1 MAASRSSR
9 VTRSSVGLNG
19 LDENFCGRTL
29 RNRSIAQPEETSV
42 SPVPRARSPKKK
54 QDAKQDTK
62 QDNKQESKQ
71 DAKQDAKQDNKQESK
86 QDAKQDNKQESKQD
100 AKQDNKQESKQDAK
114 QDTKQDTKQD
124 AKQDTKQD
132 AKQDT
137 KQDAKQE
144 SKQDAKQESK
154 QDAKQEGKQESKQDV
169 KQDSKQDA
177 KHDTK
182 QDAKQDTQHD
192 GQQQASLQRKETDL
206 NASPAEVEQWTS
218 SRKRGVS
225 CLEKDITSEKPENC
239 DRGKGVRGASPQI
252 KRAKR
257 CSRSGEPQG
266 HEEHPE
272 PQKAE
277 SPVSLPEPNKD
288 NSCEEFPSQNSA
300 LVAPSSPVLN
310 KEEDEVTGA
319 KAEDGH
325 VECDGAPQ
333 PPNAY
338 KASNGLGENKAEQ
351 SSTLTEEP
359 SANPTSATNSPLLL
373 NGSSQAGA
381 PSSPDPAVPCRN
393 SVPGQV
399 EVSGSSAPPLEG
411 VAEDPVPEL
420 IVVKEHEVEEME
432 VDVVGEP
439 LCLAHEEQVT
449 ECESDTNGRPL
460 TPVQETAASTSATT
474 PNVNSSPINN
484 SNSGETTPPL
494 ATTPSP
500 TEPGCNPSIS
510 NTPPSFTELYE
521 HRYTLRTSPRRAA
534 NGGKATS
541 SKPSSPPRD
550 NGPLREEGEVM
561 VGPEEDCPMVE
572 ESAPSDSIG
581 ALSEEP
587 PSVVPGDNAG
597 GEVGGSV
604 DSKESECSKEITQ
617 SQAAEEEEE
626 EEEPDVYYFES
637 DHLALQHNKDYQ
649 RLLQTIGVLEAQRTQ
664 AILDLETLARHQRE
678 ALADPISFVEQLQKR
693 VDLGLPCPQ
702 RVVQLPDI
710 AWEQYTSGLGDF
722 EREFCDKKRKTRR
735 LKLIFDKGL
744 PLRPKSPVEPKKEG
758 ESSTMY
764 SSLPTSD
771 APENGRQTQMIR
783 GRICHPNKPDTFNQ
797 LWTVEEQ
804 KKLEQLLVKFPPEE
818 VESRRW
824 QKIAD
829 ELGNRTAK
837 QVASRVQKYFIKL
850 TKAGIPV
857 PGRTPNLCMYTKKAS
872 SKRQHHLNKHLYR
885 PSTFLTSYEPPV
897 YMDEDDE
904 RSAYYSSVQDPSAD
918 DSDEESVPVELR
930 NLPEYKELLE
940 LKRLKKQKLQE
951 IQEDKV
957 GVRHIGYKC
966 DVCGMEPIQGVRWHC
981 QDCPPDNSVDFCSN
995 CSDCLLKT
1003 ETHKPNHHLEPVY
1016 QPETFLDRD
1025 YCLPQST
1032 GYNYLDP
1039 NYFPANR

>member
-42 SPVPRARSPKKK
+42 PPLPRARSPKKK
-54 QDAKQDTK
+54 QESKQEGKQESKQDGKQDTK
-62 QDNKQESKQ
+62 QDV
-71 DAKQDAKQDNKQESK
+71 
-86 QDAKQDNKQESKQD
+86 
-100 AKQDNKQESKQDAK
+100 KQESKQDAK
-114 QDTKQDTKQD
+114 QDTK
-124 AKQDTKQD
+124 
-132 AKQDT
+132 
-137 KQDAKQE
+137 
-144 SKQDAKQESK
+144 
-154 QDAKQEGKQESKQDV
+154 
-169 KQDSKQDA
+169 
-177 KHDTK
+177 HDTK
-182 QDAKQDTQHD
+182 QDTPQD
-192 GQQQASLQRKETDL
+192 GQQQASLQGKVTES
-206 NASPAEVEQWTS
+206 NASPAEAEQWTS

-225 CLEKDITSEKPENC
+225 CLEKVISPENSENC
-239 DRGKGVRGASPQI
+239 DRGKGARDACPQI

-257 CSRSGEPQG
+257 CSRSGESQG
-266 HEEHPE
+266 HEEDPE
-272 PQKAE
+272 PLKSE
-277 SPVSLPEPNKD
+277 SPVSVPEPSKD

-300 LVAPSSPVLN
+300 NTSPASPVHS
-310 KEEDEVTGA
+310 KEEGELTGR

-325 VECDGAPQ
+325 VECDGAAQ
-333 PPNAY
+333 PPNAH
-338 KASNGLGENKAEQ
+338 KASNGLGENKAKEP
-351 SSTLTEEP
+351 STLTEEP
-359 SANPTSATNSPLLL
+359 SANPNSATNCPSLL
-373 NGSSQAGA
+373 NGSQTGA

-393 SVPGQV
+393 SVPLQM
-399 EVSGSSAPPLEG
+399 EVSGSGESPASTAPTFEAVP
-411 VAEDPVPEL
+411 EDPVPEL
-420 IVVKEHEVEEME
+420 IVAKEQEVEEVE

-439 LCLAHEEQVT
+439 MCLSHEEQVT
-449 ECESDTNGRPL
+449 EGENDTNGRPL
-460 TPVQETAASTSATT
+460 TPVQEAAASTSFTT
-474 PNVNSSPINN
+474 TNMNSSPINNNN

-510 NTPPSFTELYE
+510 CTSPSFTELYE

-534 NGGKATS
+534 TCGKASS
-541 SKPSSPPRD
+541 SKLSSPPRD
-550 NGPLREEGEVM
+550 NGPLREEGEVV
-561 VGPEEDCPMVE
+561 VGLEEDCSVVE
-572 ESAPSDSIG
+572 EPAPSDSVG
-581 ALSEEP
+581 
-587 PSVVPGDNAG
+587 PSSLDPGDGAG
-597 GEVGGSV
+597 GEDSV
-604 DSKESECSKEITQ
+604 PVEGKEAERSKELTR
-617 SQAAEEEEE
+617 SQTAEEEDE

-637 DHLALQHNKDYQ
+637 DHLALKHNKDYQ

-678 ALADPISFVEQLQKR
+678 ALGDPIIFVEHLQKR
-693 VDLGLPCPQ
+693 VNLGLPCPQ

-710 AWEQYTSGLGDF
+710 GWEQYTSGLGDF

-735 LKLIFDKGL
+735 LKLIFDQGL
-744 PLRPKSPVEPKKEG
+744 PARPKSPVEPKKEG

-771 APENGRQTQMIR
+771 ALENSRQSQMIR
-783 GRICHPNKPDTFNQ
+783 GRICHPNKSDTFNQ

-829 ELGNRTAK
+829 GLGNRTSK

-918 DSDEESVPVELR
+918 DSDDEAIPVELR

-940 LKRLKKQKLQE
+940 LKRLKKQTLQE
-951 IQEDKV
+951 IHEDKA
-957 GVRHIGYKC
+957 GMRHAGYKC

-981 QDCPPDNSVDFCSN
+981 QDCPQDNSVDFCSN
-995 CSDCLLKT
+995 CSDCLFKT
-1003 ETHKPNHHLEPVY
+1003 ETHKPNHHLEPVH
-1016 QPETFLDRD
+1016 QADTFLDRD

>member
-29 RNRSIAQPEETSV
+29 RNRSIAQPEDTSV
-42 SPVPRARSPKKK
+42 SPLPR
-54 QDAKQDTK
+54 
-62 QDNKQESKQ
+62 QESKH
-71 DAKQDAKQDNKQESK
+71 
-86 QDAKQDNKQESKQD
+86 
-100 AKQDNKQESKQDAK
+100 
-114 QDTKQDTKQD
+114 
-124 AKQDTKQD
+124 
-132 AKQDT
+132 
-137 KQDAKQE
+137 
-144 SKQDAKQESK
+144 
-154 QDAKQEGKQESKQDV
+154 
-169 KQDSKQDA
+169 DA

-182 QDAKQDTQHD
+182 QDTQQD
-192 GQQQASLQRKETDL
+192 GQQESSLQGKVTDSNASLV
-206 NASPAEVEQWTS
+206 EVEHCTS
-218 SRKRGVS
+218 SRKRGLS
-225 CLEKDITSEKPENC
+225 CLEKDISPEKSENC
-239 DRGKGVRGASPQI
+239 DRGKGARDASPQI
-252 KRAKR
+252 KRTKR
-257 CSRSGEPQG
+257 CSRSGESQG
-266 HEEHPE
+266 HDEDPE
-272 PQKAE
+272 PLKPE
-277 SPVSLPEPNKD
+277 SPVSVPEPSKD
-288 NSCEEFPSQNSA
+288 NSCEEFSSQNSA
-300 LVAPSSPVLN
+300 NIAPASPVLS
-310 KEEDEVTGA
+310 KEEGERTGE

-325 VECDGAPQ
+325 VECEGASRS
-333 PPNAY
+333 PNAH
-338 KASNGLGENKAEQ
+338 KAANGLRDNKAE
-351 SSTLTEEP
+351 EP
-359 SANPTSATNSPLLL
+359 STISEGSDANPTSATSCPSLL
-373 NGSSQAGA
+373 NGSQMGA
-381 PSSPDPAVPCRN
+381 PSSPDSAVPCRN
-393 SVPGQV
+393 SVPGQM
-399 EVSGSSAPPLEG
+399 EVS
-411 VAEDPVPEL
+411 D
-420 IVVKEHEVEEME
+420 K
-432 VDVVGEP
+432 GESP
-439 LCLAHEEQVT
+439 EQVT
-449 ECESDTNGRPL
+449 ESESDANGRPL
-460 TPVQETAASTSATT
+460 TPVQEIAVATSSTILNT
-474 PNVNSSPINN
+474 NSR
-484 SNSGETTPPL
+484 
-494 ATTPSP
+494 
-500 TEPGCNPSIS
+500 CNPSIS
-510 NTPPSFTELYE
+510 STPPSFTELYE

-534 NGGKATS
+534 NGGKSS
-541 SKPSSPPRD
+541 SKPTSPRD
-550 NGPLREEGEVM
+550 NGPLREEGEVV
-561 VGPEEDCPMVE
+561 VGLEQDCPMVE
-572 ESAPSDSIG
+572 EPAPSDSVG
-581 ALSEEP
+581 PSSEEP
-587 PSVVPGDNAG
+587 ISGDPGDTG
-597 GEVGGSV
+597 GGQVTGPV
-604 DSKESECSKEITQ
+604 DGKGTESSKELTQ
-617 SQAAEEEEE
+617 SQTAEEEEE
-626 EEEPDVYYFES
+626 DEPDVYYFES
-637 DHLALQHNKDYQ
+637 DHLALKHNKDYQ

-678 ALADPISFVEQLQKR
+678 ALADPIGFVEHLQKR
-693 VDLGLPCPQ
+693 VNLGLPCPQ

-722 EREFCDKKRKTRR
+722 EREFCDKKRKTRQ

-904 RSAYYSSVQDPSAD
+904 RSAYYSSIQDPSAD

-951 IQEDKV
+951 IQDDKA
-957 GVRHIGYKC
+957 GVRHVGYKC

-981 QDCPPDNSVDFCSN
+981 QDCPPDNSVDFCSS
-995 CSDCLLKT
+995 CSDCLFKT
-1003 ETHKPNHHLEPVY
+1003 ETHKPDHHLEPVY